1 MMKSG
6 VITEKNK
13 IVYQDSEIPV
23 LKAGEVLIKVSYC
36 GICGSDVHV
45 LKGEHPTAVF
55 PVIPGHEFV
64 GELVD
69 IGDGT
74 FCNAEIGDQ
83 VVAQPFFSC
92 RNCEPCAKGEDNVCE
107 HLNFLGIHTNG
118 GFAEYVK
125 VKADKVYALPKSIDP
140 KLAAL
145 TEPIAVAVHD
155 VRRSGLKV
163 GEDAMVI
170 GGGPIGLLIAIVAKQ
185 AGANR
190 VVISEISEY
199 RRKEAEKLGF
209 LTVNPLDKKFDEYLQ
224 DLTNAKG
231 FDVVFEVSGSKP
243 GIATAVDYAK
253 ITGTV
258 MVVGMSSEPYP
269 VALSQVFAKELK
281 IQGVRIHS
289 QYNFTGAIKLLQNK
303 ELTASFEALISEV
316 FPVEKIEDAFA
327 YAQTPG
333 EFFKILVKM

>member
-1 MMKSG
+1 MKSG
-6 VITEKNK
+6 VITEKNTLLYK
-13 IVYQDSEIPV
+13 DSPMPILGP
-23 LKAGEVLIKVSYC
+23 GEVMIKVSYC
-36 GICGSDVHV
+36 GICGSDIHV

-64 GELVD
+64 GELVE
-69 IGDGT
+69 ISEGT
-74 FCNAEIGDQ
+74 FCNAKIGDL

-125 VKADKVYALPKSIDP
+125 VKADKVYALPETVDS

-163 GEDAMVI
+163 GEDALII

-185 AGANR
+185 AGANN

-199 RRKEAEKLGF
+199 RRNEAQKLGF
-209 LTVNPLDKKFDEYLQ
+209 VTVNPLDEDFDKKIKE
-224 DLTNAKG
+224 LTKGKG

-243 GIATAVDYAK
+243 GISTAVDYAK

-258 MVVGMSSEPYP
+258 MIVGMTSEPYP
-269 VALSQVFAKELK
+269 IDLSQVFAKELR

-289 QYNFTGAIKLLQNK
+289 QYNFMGAIKLLENK
-303 ELTASFEALISEV
+303 ELTESFGALISEV